1 MEESKVIKI
10 LLAMLLALLL
20 VCTALVANA
29 KDRTEQ
35 PRPTVTQEVNWYL
48 FKGYVL
54 DTATNQVRGSYTI
67 SKVAGDR
74 QLQDGILIITIAT
87 RDNAWI
93 ILAISGAPERPKWQD
108 APATGLL
115 GFTRWWPKDGKMEIG
130 DVRWALAV
138 RGTLEEVQ

>member
-29 KDRTEQ
+29 QDRTEQ

-48 FKGYVL
+48 FQGYVL
-54 DTATNQVRGSYTI
+54 DATTNQVRGSYTVTR
-67 SKVAGDR
+67 VAGDR
-74 QLQDGILIITIAT
+74 QSQDGFLLITIGT
-87 RDNAWI
+87 RDGAWLVI
-93 ILAISGAPERPKWQD
+93 AIRGSVERPKWQVM
-108 APATGLL
+108 PATGLGSL
-115 GFTRWWPKDGKMEIG
+115 SRWQPKGWVLEVG
-130 DVRWALAV
+130 DVRWALGV